1 MKRFFLI
8 VVINAITKIDNTFSM
23 KYALHIN
30 KTTFL
35 TLKQKVCSK
44 ICRLIFLNIIE
55 NFVEL
60 WYYLSVKS
68 SKVIERKANIISAK
82 NKKVA
87 ATI

>member
-68 SKVIERKANIISAK
+68 SFTMALKVKIITDK
-82 NKKVA
+82 KIKVA
-87 ATI
+87 ATM

>member
-8 VVINAITKIDNTFSM
+8 VVINAITKIDNTFST

-30 KTTFL
+30 KTNFL